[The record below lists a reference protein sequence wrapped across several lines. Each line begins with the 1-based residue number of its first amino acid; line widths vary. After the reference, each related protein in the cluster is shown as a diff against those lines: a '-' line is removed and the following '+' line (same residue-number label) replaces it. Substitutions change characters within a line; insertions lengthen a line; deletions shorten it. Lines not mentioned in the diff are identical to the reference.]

1 MLPYIV
7 KGLHNEAGHLRK
19 IQTRFLALFVLI
31 SKLFRVPLIGG
42 MVFDAPKLLCHF
54 ITHAKN
60 RASGTRIMQAPQN

>member
-7 KGLHNEAGHLRK
+7 KGLHYEAGHLRK

-31 SKLFRVPLIGG
+31 SKLFRVHGGG
-42 MVFDAPKLLCHF
+42 MVFDASKLLCHF
-54 ITHAKN
+54 ITHARK